1 MNQRP
6 RYKYLVRWS
15 GRFPMDMLRHDEAH
29 PMEDAEIIAQSLN
42 PETRVRG
49 VHEVWLIGNITPT
62 VGRWASFGNCGV
74 DTSTIERI

>member
-1 MNQRP
+1 
-6 RYKYLVRWS
+6 
-15 GRFPMDMLRHDEAH
+15 
-29 PMEDAEIIAQSLN
+29 MEDAEIIAQSLN